1 MTIRPERQV
10 NSMIRVFCEAIRA
23 ENERALVGARM
34 ASLKKGGAGGS
45 TVIGSDSPRGLSV
58 PAVTMAR
65 AAELA
70 GSYLTGPER

>member
-1 MTIRPERQV
+1 MTTRPERQV

-23 ENERALVGARM
+23 ENERALVGERM
-34 ASLKKGGAGGS
+34 ANLKQGQMGNGRVESSMETS
-45 TVIGSDSPRGLSV
+45 TPII
-58 PAVTMAR
+58 TIER